1 MADAAVSFADLLGR
15 DRPVIIDGGLAT
27 QLEAQGCDL
36 DSALWS
42 AAILLEDPQAIADA
56 HRAYLEAGAEIIAS
70 CSYQA
75 SRPGFAALGI
85 DAATADQLLS
95 ASVELA
101 LEARD
106 EYVMEYPERRQDAL
120 VAASVGPYGAML
132 HDGSEYSG
140 NYGVSSAQLTDFH
153 RQRLELFDGSGADVL
168 ACETIPCYR
177 EAAVLSELLCE
188 ARTPA
193 WLSFSCRNDRE
204 ISDGTP
210 IERAV
215 GLFDDHPRVLA
226 VGVNCTR
233 PDYISGLIQRVVP
246 AIPGKAIIVYPN
258 SGETYAVDD
267 NSWSGTSAAAT
278 LAEAAPAWVAAGARV
293 VGGCCRT
300 GPSQIRATRQ
310 RLHPGWQT
318 G

>member
-1 MADAAVSFADLLGR
+1 MTEIATSFAALLQR
-15 DRPVIIDGGLAT
+15 DAPVVIDGGLAT

-36 DSALWS
+36 DSNLWS
-42 AAILLEDPQAIADA
+42 AAVLLDDPQAIADA
-56 HRAYLEAGAEIIAS
+56 HRAYLDAGAEIIAS

-75 SRPGFAALGI
+75 SREGFATLGI
-85 DAATADQLLS
+85 DAATADQLIS
-95 ASVELA
+95 ESVNLA
-101 LEARD
+101 CEARD
-106 EYVMEYPERRQDAL
+106 EFVREYPERRRDAL

-132 HDGSEYSG
+132 HDGSEYTG
-140 NYGVSSAQLTDFH
+140 NYGVASSELADFH
-153 RQRLELFDGSGADVL
+153 RQRLELLDRSDADVL
-168 ACETIPCYR
+168 ACETVPCYR

-188 ARTPA
+188 ADKPA
-193 WLSFSCRNDRE
+193 WLSFSCRNDHE

-215 GLFDDHPRVLA
+215 SLFADHPRVLA
-226 VGVNCTR
+226 VGVNCTS
-233 PDYISGLIQRVVP
+233 PVYVTGLIRRIRDTL
-246 AIPGKAIIVYPN
+246 AGKAVIVYPN
-258 SGETYAVDD
+258 SGECYSADD
-267 NSWSGTSAAAT
+267 NSWSGRNVAET
-278 LAEAAPAWVAAGARV
+278 LADAAPVWVAEGARI

>member
-1 MADAAVSFADLLGR
+1 MPEISPSFAALLER
-15 DRPVIIDGGLAT
+15 DAPVVIDGGLAT

-36 DSALWS
+36 DSPLWS
-42 AAILLEDPQAIADA
+42 AALLLEDPQAIADA
-56 HRAYLEAGAEIIAS
+56 HRAYLDAGAEIIAS

-85 DAATADQLLS
+85 DAATSDQLIS

-101 LEARD
+101 LEVRD
-106 EYVMEYPERRQDAL
+106 EFVSEYPERRRDAL
-120 VAASVGPYGAML
+120 VAASIGPFGAML

-140 NYGVSSAQLTDFH
+140 NYGVASSELTDFH
-153 RQRLELFDGSGADVL
+153 RQRLELFDASGADVL
-168 ACETIPCYR
+168 ACETIPSYR
-177 EAAVLSELLCE
+177 EAAVLSELLYE
-188 ARTPA
+188 AQTPA
-193 WLSFSCRNDRE
+193 WLSFSCRNERE

-215 GLFDDHPRVLA
+215 ALFDDHPRVLA

-233 PDYISGLIQRVVP
+233 PDYISGLIQRIKP
-246 AIPGKAIIVYPN
+246 AISGKAIIVYPN
-258 SGETYAVDD
+258 SGETYTVDD
-267 NSWSGTSAAAT
+267 NSWSGTNAAAT
-278 LAEAAPAWVAAGARV
+278 LAEAAPAWVAEGARI

-300 GPSQIRATRQ
+300 GPSQILATRQ
-310 RLHPGWQT
+310 RLHPGWQA